1 MDSRIEI
8 GERTVAVFPVQQ
20 SRATAIVI
28 FREISLSQIDQCRAG
43 FYQARS
49 VVGQTLPF
57 ERLLRG
63 GSSRPTQKDDEGCQ
77 RR

>member
-1 MDSRIEI
+1 
-8 GERTVAVFPVQQ
+8 
-20 SRATAIVI
+20 VI
-28 FREISLSQIDQCRAG
+28 FREISLSQIDQCCAG

-49 VVGQTLPF
+49 VVGQTPPF

-63 GSSRPTQKDDEGCQ
+63 GSNRPTQKDDESCQ